1 MDVLTPL
8 QQTILGAIGR
18 SSLSSDFILT
28 GGTALAAFYLQHRRS
43 EDLGFFTAETAAV
56 PAAIETSEEI
66 ARATQMYL
74 EVVRQGRTF
83 VEAFLGHGGTKAVQ
97 CQI

>member
-28 GGTALAAFYLQHRRS
+28 GGTALAAFYLHHRRS
-43 EDLGFFTAETAAV
+43 EDLDFFTAEAAAV
-56 PAAIETSEEI
+56 TEVVGSLEEI

-74 EVVRQGRTF
+74 EVVRQGRIF

>member
-1 MDVLTPL
+1 MDVLIPL

-18 SSLSSDFILT
+18 SSLSSDCILT

-43 EDLGFFTAETAAV
+43 EDLDFFTAETAAV
-56 PAAIETSEEI
+56 AAVIETLEEI

-74 EVVRQGRTF
+74 EVVRQGNTTH
-83 VEAFLGHGGTKAVQ
+83 AKPGGTSRWQ
-97 CQI
+97 